1 MIVTSRLFAFP
12 AKAAYAFTWKMNEA
26 DNGQS
31 LSQRGNYTGS
41 KIAPK
46 RKAQIIALLGAGETV
61 TEIARRTRACRN
73 VIIAIR
79 NANYNEIQHR
89 KELLALKFERIA
101 LAATD
106 QLQDSL
112 DGEKPL
118 SPQQLVP
125 IAGVAVDKAL
135 ALRGD
140 PQLRIAF
147 DQPHHHIHAHINPTT
162 WAEILANA
170 PRANHP
176 QPITPTPPQLPQ
188 QGIHAPEE
196 THANDSTGA

>member
-1 MIVTSRLFAFP
+1 MS
-12 AKAAYAFTWKMNEA
+12 ES

-89 KELLALKFERIA
+89 KELLAAKAER
-101 LAATD
+101 AAFD
-106 QLQDSL
+106 AVEQIQDHL
-112 DGEKPL
+112 DKGKL

-125 IAGVAVDKAL
+125 VFGVLVDKAL

-140 PQLRIAF
+140 SQLRIAF
-147 DQPHHHIHAHINPTT
+147 DQPHQHIHAHITEESWT
-162 WAEILANA
+162 DILN
-170 PRANHP
+170 RARSKS
-176 QPITPTPPQLPQ
+176 LPQ
-188 QGIHAPEE
+188 QGNHALEHTSPK
-196 THANDSTGA
+196 DSTGA

>member
-1 MIVTSRLFAFP
+1 MSG
-12 AKAAYAFTWKMNEA
+12 A

-31 LSQRGNYTGS
+31 LSQRSNYTGS

-73 VIIAIR
+73 VVIAIR

-140 PQLRIAF
+140 SQLRIAF
-147 DQPHHHIHAHINPTT
+147 DHAHQHIHAHITEHSYT
-162 WAEILANA
+162 DLLSRL
-170 PRANHP
+170 PRRN
-176 QPITPTPPQLPQ
+176 
-188 QGIHAPEE
+188 HAPEN
-196 THANDSTGA
+196 TQANDQPGA

>member
-1 MIVTSRLFAFP
+1 MSPNQSTMS
-12 AKAAYAFTWKMNEA
+12 EA
-26 DNGQS
+26 RNGLS

-73 VIIAIR
+73 VIMAIR

-89 KELLALKFERIA
+89 KELLAAKAER
-101 LAATD
+101 AAFD
-106 QLQDSL
+106 AVEQIQDRL
-112 DGEKPL
+112 DEGKL

-125 IAGVAVDKAL
+125 VFGVLVDKAL

-147 DQPHHHIHAHINPTT
+147 DQPHQHIHAHI
-162 WAEILANA
+162 
-170 PRANHP
+170 
-176 QPITPTPPQLPQ
+176 TPTSYQELLARLPHRN
-188 QGIHAPEE
+188 HAPEDNP
-196 THANDSTGA
+196 ANHSPGA

>member
-1 MIVTSRLFAFP
+1 MS
-12 AKAAYAFTWKMNEA
+12 EA
-26 DNGQS
+26 NNGQS

-79 NANYNEIQHR
+79 NANYNEIQQR
-89 KELLALKFERIA
+89 KDLLAAKAER
-101 LAATD
+101 AAFD
-106 QLQDSL
+106 AVEQIQDRL
-112 DGEKPL
+112 DEGKL

-125 IAGVAVDKAL
+125 VFGVLVDKAL

-140 PQLRIAF
+140 AQFRIAL
-147 DQPHHHIHAHINPTT
+147 DHAHQHIHAHITEQT
-162 WAEILANA
+162 MDEILAHL
-170 PRANHP
+170 PRRN
-176 QPITPTPPQLPQ
+176 
-188 QGIHAPEE
+188 HAPED
-196 THANDSTGA
+196 THANDQPGA

>member
-1 MIVTSRLFAFP
+1 MGET
-12 AKAAYAFTWKMNEA
+12 

-73 VIIAIR
+73 VIMAIR
-79 NANYNEIQHR
+79 NANYNEIQQR
-89 KELLALKFERIA
+89 KELLAAKAERVAFDAVEQIQDR
-101 LAATD
+101 LD
-106 QLQDSL
+106 Q
-112 DGEKPL
+112 GKL

-125 IAGVAVDKAL
+125 IFGVLVDKAL

-147 DQPHHHIHAHINPTT
+147 DQPHKHIHAHITE
-162 WAEILANA
+162 ASFEEILAHL
-170 PRANHP
+170 PSRDD
-176 QPITPTPPQLPQ
+176 PPQLPQ
-188 QGIHAPEE
+188 QRNHAPEDI
-196 THANDSTGA
+196 HAHDQPGA

>member
-1 MIVTSRLFAFP
+1 MS
-12 AKAAYAFTWKMNEA
+12 EA
-26 DNGQS
+26 NNGQS
-31 LSQRGNYTGS
+31 LSERGNYTGS

-46 RKAQIIALLGAGETV
+46 RKAQIIAMLGAGETV

-73 VIIAIR
+73 VIMAIR

-112 DGEKPL
+112 AGEKPL

-147 DQPHHHIHAHINPTT
+147 DQPHQHIHAHITDMSY
-162 WAEILANA
+162 AEILARLPSRN
-170 PRANHP
+170 N
-176 QPITPTPPQLPQ
+176 PPQLPQ
-188 QGIHAPEE
+188 QGNH
-196 THANDSTGA
+196 THEDTHVNDSTGA